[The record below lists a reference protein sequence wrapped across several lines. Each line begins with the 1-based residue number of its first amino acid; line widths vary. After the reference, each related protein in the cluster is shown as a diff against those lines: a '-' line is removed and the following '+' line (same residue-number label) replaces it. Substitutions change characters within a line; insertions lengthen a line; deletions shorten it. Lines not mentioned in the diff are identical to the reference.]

1 VLESTEQA
9 AADRELRAQLL
20 AEARRQYQLGA
31 VAQAW
36 EACAQVAELSRL
48 ADDAA
53 TLADAATVIRAITNS
68 AVTGRVHALCIEA
81 LARLGDTDPVRGARV
96 RAQLVATSNAFVL
109 DQERLGALS
118 EIDDAEATFLRL
130 QARRAELLD
139 PHHLGDQLK
148 IADAAVELG
157 RRTGIDEY
165 LCWGRRWR
173 MDAYAV
179 LGSRIDLVAELNAL
193 MPLVERMGQSGWQS
207 FLILINASQ
216 RIMDGR
222 FAEASQLND
231 EAMRVGGPDSEAAG
245 LHVVYLWAI
254 AELTGDNVAA
264 AETLVRGVVDGMAY
278 MARGWLCKVLMA
290 QGKRD
295 ETAMLWK
302 AIAPHVHRMPER
314 AIEWMIA
321 NVGNAEVCAWLG
333 DADTAPA
340 IYEQLLPYAGLQAI
354 GIASGPY
361 EGPVALALGRLAI
374 MMGEVDQGRQHLI
387 SALRSCEEL
396 HALPHLALTHGE
408 LAKVYGPRTRAG
420 REHAETGLGIAER
433 LGMRPLAKELRA
445 LLAAG
450 SGSGPQ
456 LTSREREIA
465 ALVAE
470 GLSNAA
476 IAGRLTLS
484 ERTVENHVSHILH
497 KLGSTSR
504 ASIATWQANHRA

>member
-1 VLESTEQA
+1 
-9 AADRELRAQLL
+9 
-20 AEARRQYQLGA
+20 
-31 VAQAW
+31 
-36 EACAQVAELSRL
+36 
-48 ADDAA
+48 
-53 TLADAATVIRAITNS
+53 
-68 AVTGRVHALCIEA
+68 
-81 LARLGDTDPVRGARV
+81 
-96 RAQLVATSNAFVL
+96 
-109 DQERLGALS
+109 
-118 EIDDAEATFLRL
+118 
-130 QARRAELLD
+130 
-139 PHHLGDQLK
+139 
-148 IADAAVELG
+148 
-157 RRTGIDEY
+157 
-165 LCWGRRWR
+165 
-173 MDAYAV
+173 
-179 LGSRIDLVAELNAL
+179 
-193 MPLVERMGQSGWQS
+193 MPLVERMGQPGWQS

-216 RIMDGR
+216 RLMDGR
-222 FAEASQLND
+222 FAEAGQLND
-231 EAMRVGGPDSEAAG
+231 EAKQVGGPDSEAAG

-254 AELTGDNVAA
+254 AELTGDNIAA
-264 AETLVRGVVDGMAY
+264 AETLVRGVVDGMPY

-302 AIAPHVHRMPER
+302 AIAPHLHRMPER

-333 DADTAPA
+333 DADTAPV

-408 LAKVYGPRTRAG
+408 LANVSGPRTRAG

-433 LGMRPLAKELRA
+433 LGMRALAKELKA

-450 SGSGPQ
+450 SGSEPQ

-504 ASIATWQANHRA
+504 ASIATWQADHRA